1 MNAADGATVGE
12 SDPVVR
18 EALAQSA
25 KKAVQVALLRAEA
38 VRPQSGGTDGGGGVA
53 TGTAREWRAAGTARE
68 RRAAA
73 QRAERLR
80 AEPSLWL
87 SGRGAVIR
95 QDLRHLLPI
104 SVDNAEALEV
114 DDAVSGNTPLPPYLS
129 PPSPPPSAPTP
140 APPPTYPKA
149 PSYSLLPPATSSYL
163 LPPPP
168 LLPPF
173 SPPPSVERDTRGK
186 LTLWVHIADTDA
198 ALQRLPPLVSATL
211 QASAHRRATSCY
223 LPSGCWP
230 MFPYELAARDFAL
243 RDAHATIHGQP
254 NEALSIRIRLSE
266 TGELLEH
273 ELIPSIISPTVR
285 LTYDAAAEVLAGRAD
300 AGQAAT
306 EALRT
311 LSEVAQ
317 RRIVYRSARG
327 ACVVSM
333 PSPEVVLWRARPRRR
348 LGGRLGGRPGEA
360 ELAGALQ
367 VRASEGE
374 AAKILVSEMMI
385 LAGEAAAQHALV
397 RELPFVY
404 RTQQLR
410 RATPSL
416 GGGAN
421 GDGVDSGGANDGG
434 AHGGVEAFGGGL
446 DPPLLD
452 EDDEV
457 DACGYVG
464 MWRAL
469 SALESA
475 SLSSTPKR
483 HEALGLDTYAQI
495 TSPVRRYADL
505 LQLQQLKADLL
516 GERLP
521 CEDADQMREM
531 LVESLRRTRSIAALQ
546 RASHGFWA
554 LRYLREAMLLAG
566 PRASVLAH
574 PLAAAE
580 DGAVLAVLP
589 ELGSV
594 QRITLAQG
602 AKVHVG
608 LTQRLQL
615 LEVSPHLNRL
625 SLGPL
630 GNARAAE
637 QALQR
642 HLAQATAW
650 RPSSPR
656 AARAGGAQAQAGA
669 RYK

>member
-53 TGTAREWRAAGTARE
+53 AGTAREWRAAGTARE

-114 DDAVSGNTPLPPYLS
+114 DDAV
-129 PPSPPPSAPTP
+129 
-140 APPPTYPKA
+140 
-149 PSYSLLPPATSSYL
+149 
-163 LPPPP
+163 
-168 LLPPF
+168 
-173 SPPPSVERDTRGK
+173 SVERDTRGK